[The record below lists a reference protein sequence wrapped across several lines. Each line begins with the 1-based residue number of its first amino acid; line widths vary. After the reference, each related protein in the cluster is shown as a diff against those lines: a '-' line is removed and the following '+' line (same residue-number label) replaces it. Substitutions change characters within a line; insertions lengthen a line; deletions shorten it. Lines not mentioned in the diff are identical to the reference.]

1 MMLISIYFR
10 YKVVQIVC
18 QYHKMLVLNVF
29 LSLSPLLP
37 FHFGRVVFQYGRM
50 NVADIRKITSGQ
62 PYHFENAPF
71 RFGKDRIV
79 LFLARNLFLTDY
91 KSLTK

>member
-1 MMLISIYFR
+1 
-10 YKVVQIVC
+10 
-18 QYHKMLVLNVF
+18 
-29 LSLSPLLP
+29 
-37 FHFGRVVFQYGRM
+37 M